1 MKVYT
6 IEYTDMFLSD
16 ITKKKITVS
25 CTTLL
30 LTKEHF
36 SLKICLS

>member
-16 ITKKKITVS
+16 ITKKKIYS
-25 CTTLL
+25 
-30 LTKEHF
+30 
-36 SLKICLS
+36 IMYYIAID